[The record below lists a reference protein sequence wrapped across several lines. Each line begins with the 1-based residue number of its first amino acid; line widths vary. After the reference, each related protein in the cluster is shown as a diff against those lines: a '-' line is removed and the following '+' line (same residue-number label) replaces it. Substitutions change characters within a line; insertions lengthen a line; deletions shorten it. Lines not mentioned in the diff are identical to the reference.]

1 MEVTCHPR
9 LGGNLPKGRRG
20 HVIKPTDFII
30 GARPVYICMTEA

>member
-9 LGGNLPKGRRG
+9 LGEICRKAGGG

-30 GARPVYICMTEA
+30 GARPVYICITEA